1 MEKLKRFIRSD
12 KLTFA
17 LRLLIGGMILYA
29 EVPKLADIEK
39 LSVYAIYAYR
49 VFPMDIAHFLGEIGP
64 FVGVLIGLGLVFGV
78 FTRLSALG
86 WIIMCIM
93 FIAMKMHVIFVQG
106 RIEPCGCFPG
116 PLANLLMTQTIWID
130 IISIPLCLQIIF
142 ANRERKFMALWSLL
156 PARVRDSWLR
166 FIW

>member
-39 LSVYAIYAYR
+39 YSVYAIYSYR
-49 VFPMDIAHFLGEIGP
+49 IFPMDLARFMGEIGP
-64 FVGVLIGLGLVFGV
+64 IVGVLIGLGLVFGV
-78 FTRLSALG
+78 FTRLSAAG
-86 WIIMCIM
+86 WIIMCM
-93 FIAMKMHVIFVQG
+93 VFIAMKIHVIFIQG

-116 PLANLLMTQTIWID
+116 PLSNMLMTQSIWID
-130 IISIPLCLQIIF
+130 IISIPLSLQIIL
-142 ANRERKFMALWSLL
+142 ANRERKFMAMWSLL
-156 PARVRDSWLR
+156 PAKIRESWLR
-166 FIW
+166 IIW